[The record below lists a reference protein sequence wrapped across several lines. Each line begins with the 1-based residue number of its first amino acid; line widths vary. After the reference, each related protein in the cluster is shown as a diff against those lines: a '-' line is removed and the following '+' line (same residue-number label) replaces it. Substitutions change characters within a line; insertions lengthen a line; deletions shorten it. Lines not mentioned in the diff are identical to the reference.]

1 MKKIKFLIGNLAD
14 GGAERVVSNLST
26 NMDSKIEKNIILF
39 GARCKVGY
47 PYSGKLIYLD
57 KFSEKNIIL
66 KIYALYT
73 RIKKIKKMKKDSPHI
88 PIISFLEYPNLI
100 NLFTRKH
107 GKTIISVR
115 NHMST
120 KYKSGIKA
128 LFWNST
134 IKYLYGKADKIIVV
148 SEEIKKDLNEN
159 YRIEREKIHVIYNSY
174 NLDEIQD
181 LAKEDIEEEYK
192 GIFRDN
198 VIITAGRM
206 YKQKGQDHL
215 IRVFREI
222 RQSAPNTR
230 LVVLGAG
237 PLENYL
243 KQLAKN
249 LKVENYVHFLGFQKN
264 PFKYISKSKIFV
276 LSSFHEGFPNA
287 MAEAM
292 ACGIP
297 IVSTDCLSG
306 PREIL
311 APNECESKNIEY
323 KIDYKRFGVL
333 TPVCSENM
341 LKGNEELSKEEK
353 NMLDAINEVLTNDD
367 VFNYFSEKSIERVKD
382 FDIKEIIKQWENIS
396 IY

>member
-1 MKKIKFLIGNLAD
+1 MKKVQFFIGNLAD
-14 GGAERVVSNLST
+14 GGAERVVSNLSI
-26 NMDSKIEKNIILF
+26 NMSNKFEKKIILF
-39 GARCKVGY
+39 GSKCKVEY
-47 PYSGKLIYLD
+47 PYSGELVYLD
-57 KFSEKNIIL
+57 RIFEKNIL
-66 KIYALYT
+66 FKIYSLFSRT
-73 RIKKIKKMKKDSPHI
+73 KKIKRMKEENPNV
-88 PIISFLEYPNLI
+88 PMISFLEYPNLI
-100 NLFTRKH
+100 NLLTRKY

-120 KYKSGIKA
+120 KYRQGKKA
-128 LFWNST
+128 LFWNIT

-148 SEEIKKDLNEN
+148 SEEIKKDLVEN
-159 YRIEREKIHVIYNSY
+159 YGIKKDKIQVIYNSY
-174 NLDEIQD
+174 NLDEIQG

-206 YKQKGQDHL
+206 HKQKGQDHL

-222 RQSAPNTR
+222 RQSVPNTR
-230 LVVLGAG
+230 LVVLGVG

-243 KQLAKN
+243 KQLAKD

-311 APNECESKNIEY
+311 APNEYQSKNIEY

-396 IY
+396 VY

>member
-1 MKKIKFLIGNLAD
+1 MKKVKFLIGNLAD

-73 RIKKIKKMKKDSPHI
+73 RIKKVKKMKKDSPHI

-174 NLDEIQD
+174 NLDEIQG

-222 RQSAPNTR
+222 RQSVPNTR
-230 LVVLGAG
+230 LVVLGVG

-243 KQLAKN
+243 KQLAKD

-396 IY
+396 VY